1 MSYVPS
7 SLGRSAIKPST
18 DEINRQKQLKAW
30 LASDLNH
37 EDEVQYDHLDVSGPT
52 NFLLKTILD
61 FKNPSKPLPDTL
73 PLIRLATLMPGKDFD
88 QIAVSMSIT
97 ERTYATYEALSYCWG
112 DAATLSPILCDGHRL
127 YVTQNLKCAL

>member
-52 NFLLKTILD
+52 KFPPENYSGLHKSLQAA
-61 FKNPSKPLPDTL
+61 S
-73 PLIRLATLMPGKDFD
+73 RYAS
-88 QIAVSMSIT
+88 AHSI
-97 ERTYATYEALSYCWG
+97 G
-112 DAATLSPILCDGHRL
+112 HVDARQGL
-127 YVTQNLKCAL
+127 